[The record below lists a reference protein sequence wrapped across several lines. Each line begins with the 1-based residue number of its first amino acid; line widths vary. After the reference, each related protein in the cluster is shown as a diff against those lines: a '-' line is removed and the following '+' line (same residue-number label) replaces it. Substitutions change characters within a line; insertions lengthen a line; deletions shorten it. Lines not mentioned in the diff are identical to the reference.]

1 MKDELYDLV
10 IVGGGPAGL
19 TAGIYDCRARLNTVL
34 LEKRL
39 PGGQLVNIELVE
51 NYPGFEKGISGAE
64 LASAMEAQATHFGL
78 KIKQTEVL
86 GVELG
91 QRHKLVKTDSGE
103 YRARAL
109 IFAGGSER
117 EKLGVP
123 GEDKLAGRG
132 VSYCATCDGPLFRD
146 QSVAVVGGGDAAVSE
161 ALFLTKFASSVVLI
175 HRRNQL
181 RAAKLVQERI
191 LSHPKMGFRWDS
203 VVEEM
208 GGGEQLEWVKLRN
221 VKSGETSRLPV
232 SGIFVYVGQKPA
244 TEYLKGVL
252 PLDEAGY
259 IITNEFM
266 ETTIPG
272 VLAAGDIRHSS
283 GRQIVIAAGEGATA
297 ALSAERYLEKQT
309 PSP

>member
-1 MKDELYDLV
+1 MKEGLYDLV
-10 IVGGGPAGL
+10 IIGGGPAGL
-19 TAGIYDCRARLNTVL
+19 TAGIYACRARLNTIL
-34 LEKRL
+34 LEKGL

-51 NYPGFEKGISGAE
+51 NYPGFEQGVSGEE
-64 LASAMEAQATHFGL
+64 LASAMGAQATRFGL
-78 KIKQTEVL
+78 KIQQAEVL

-91 QRHKLVKTDSGE
+91 QGRKLVKTDAGE

-109 IFAGGSER
+109 IIAGGSAR

-181 RAAKLVQERI
+181 RAAKVVQERV
-191 LSHPKMGFRWDS
+191 LTNSKMGFRWDS

-259 IITNEFM
+259 IITNELM
-266 ETTIPG
+266 ETAVPG
-272 VLAAGDIRHSS
+272 VLAAGDIRHGS
-283 GRQIVIAAGEGATA
+283 GRQVVIAAGEGATA
-297 ALSAERYLEKQT
+297 ALSAERYLESQM
-309 PSP
+309 SAG

>member
-1 MKDELYDLV
+1 MKEELYDLV

-19 TAGIYDCRARLNTVL
+19 TAGIYACRARLNTVL
-34 LEKRL
+34 LEKGL
-39 PGGQLVNIELVE
+39 PGGQLVNIELIE
-51 NYPGFEKGISGAE
+51 NYPGFEKGVSGAE
-64 LASAMEAQATHFGL
+64 LASAMEAQATRFGL
-78 KIKQTEVL
+78 KIKQNEVL

-91 QRHKLVKTDSGE
+91 QKHKLVKTDSGE
-103 YRARAL
+103 YQARAL

-132 VSYCATCDGPLFRD
+132 VSYCATCDGPLFRN

-161 ALFLTKFASSVVLI
+161 ALFLTKFASKVVLI

-203 VVEEM
+203 VVEEV

-221 VKSGETSRLPV
+221 VKSGETSSLPV

-244 TEYLKGVL
+244 TAYLKGVL
-252 PLDEAGY
+252 PLDDAGY

-266 ETTIPG
+266 VTTITG

-297 ALSAERYLEKQT
+297 ALSAEKYLEK
-309 PSP
+309 